1 MPISSS
7 QRPAATLETHAGV
20 HVRRLRAGA
29 GHVLRYLLL
38 GFFVLWIAFPFLWA
52 ISSSLRP
59 IDRLFT
65 RTPEWLPNPVTLE
78 NYGWALSEPT
88 FLIPLKN
95 SFIVSGLT
103 AFVSVVL
110 AALAAYSL
118 VRLKYP
124 GKPVII
130 MAMLSAQMLPTMVLI
145 IPIFLIYAKLHI
157 FNTIS
162 GLVLASTAWTLPY
175 AVILFRGFFLTLSET
190 LEEQAMVDGCSRL
203 GAFFWITLPLSLP
216 GIIAVSA
223 FVFIWT
229 WGDMLFPLI
238 LTKNIDTQTAALS
251 LFTMMQSTR
260 GATNYGGL
268 LAAGVL
274 FTLPAVV
281 LFICVQRQLLEGLTT
296 GSLKD

>member
-1 MPISSS
+1 MKNPVGS
-7 QRPAATLETHAGV
+7 QGQYAKRIRDWSRNSVTYIALS
-20 HVRRLRAGA
+20 
-29 GHVLRYLLL
+29 
-38 GFFVLWIAFPFLWA
+38 GFMLWVTFPFLWA

-59 IDRLFT
+59 VEKLFT
-65 RTPEWLPNPVTLE
+65 RTPEWLPDPLTLD
-78 NYGWALSEPT
+78 NFRWALNEPT
-88 FLIPLKN
+88 FVIPLMN
-95 SFIVSGLT
+95 SFLVSGLT
-103 AFVSVVL
+103 AAIAVFL
-110 AALAAYSL
+110 AAFAAYSL
-118 VRLKYP
+118 VRLRYP
-124 GKPVII
+124 GKTMILT
-130 MAMLSAQMLPTMVLI
+130 AMLCSQMLPTMVLI

-157 FNTIS
+157 YNTIF

-175 AVILFRGFFLTLSET
+175 AVILLRGFFSTLSVS
-190 LEEQAMVDGCSRL
+190 LEEQAMVDGCSRI
-203 GAFFWITLPLSLP
+203 GAFFRITLPLSVP

-229 WGDMLFPLI
+229 WGDMLFPLL

-281 LFICVQRQLLEGLTT
+281 LFILVQRQLVEGLTA
-296 GSLKD
+296 GSLKE